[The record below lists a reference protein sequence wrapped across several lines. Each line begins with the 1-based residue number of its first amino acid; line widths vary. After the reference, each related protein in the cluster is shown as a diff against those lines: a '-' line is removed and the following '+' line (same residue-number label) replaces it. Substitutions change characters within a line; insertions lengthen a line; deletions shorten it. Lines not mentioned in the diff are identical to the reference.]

1 MKNLFLNYYNNF
13 ECISTKCKHNCCI
26 GWKINIDKKSLRE
39 YKRAKG
45 DFGVK
50 LKNGINFNE
59 KSFNLTQNKRC
70 VFLNDKNLCEIICN
84 LGKNSLCQICTDH
97 PRFRN
102 FFVGFSET
110 GLGFCC
116 EEACRIILSQTKKIC
131 IETGEKPIKISK
143 KDRFVLESRE
153 KVLSILQNR
162 EKTFS
167 ERIIELINS
176 FEPIIYNSENDWQCW
191 KNLLKSIEILDD
203 EWLSKLE
210 KLNSKSI
217 SDINLYKIL
226 DANASTLEQFAVN
239 TVYRHYVN
247 FDNQME
253 QNIKLSFVL
262 FALYLVI
269 YLTAESNDVEKFC
282 FNTLVE
288 NVRSFSSEIE
298 YSENNLTAIL
308 EKIEGDIFISKHN

>member
-13 ECISTKCKHNCCI
+13 ACISTKCKHNCCI
-26 GWKINIDKKSLRE
+26 GWKINIDKKSLRA

-45 DFGVK
+45 DFCDK
-50 LKNGINFNE
+50 LKNGINFNS
-59 KSFNLTQNKRC
+59 KNFNLTQDKRC
-70 VFLNDKNLCEIICN
+70 VFLNAQNLCEIICN
-84 LGKNSLCQICTDH
+84 LGEKSLCQVCTDH

-116 EEACRIILSQTKKIC
+116 EEACRIILSQT
-131 IETGEKPIKISK
+131 EKISIKNPQKPMRVAK

-167 ERIIELINS
+167 ERIIELIHS
-176 FEPIIYNSENDWQCW
+176 FQPIIYKTEKDWQRW

-226 DANASTLEQFAVN
+226 DANASTLEQFAIN

-288 NVRSFSSEIE
+288 NVRGFSSEIE
-298 YSENNLTAIL
+298 YSENNLNAIL
-308 EKIEGDIFISKHN
+308 DKIEGDIFISKNN

>member
-1 MKNLFLNYYNNF
+1 MKNLFLNYYDNF

-26 GWKINIDKKSLRE
+26 GWKINVDKKSLRA

-70 VFLNDKNLCEIICN
+70 VFLNDKNLCEIICT
-84 LGKNSLCQICTDH
+84 LGEKSLCQVCTDH

-116 EEACRIILSQTKKIC
+116 EEACRIILSQT
-131 IETGEKPIKISK
+131 EKISIENPQKPMRVAK

-167 ERIIELINS
+167 ERIIELIHS
-176 FEPIIYNSENDWQCW
+176 FEPIIYKTEKDWQRW
-191 KNLLKSIEILDD
+191 IDFLKTLDIL
-203 EWLSKLE
+203 EESWLN
-210 KLNSKSI
+210 KLNGL
-217 SDINLYKIL
+217 NLQNFEKIDYEKIL
-226 DANASTLEQFAVN
+226 NANALVLEQFMVN
-239 TVYRHYVN
+239 TIYRHYSSAN
-247 FDNQME
+247 IGNQCS
-253 QNIKLSFVL
+253 IRISFAI
-262 FALYLVI
+262 FALYLI
-269 YLTAESNDVEKFC
+269 ILCCSANSKGKILFEE
-282 FNTLVE
+282 LLE
-288 NVRSFSSEIE
+288 IVRSFSAELE
-298 YSENNLTAIL
+298 YSDMNLNKIYD
-308 EKIEGDIFISKHN
+308 KIEGDLFLKNI